1 MNEYRYSDI
10 EVGTKASFGAVIT
23 ENMMGLFKELSGDTN
38 PLHLDSKFA
47 KDVGYDNKVVY
58 GLLTSSLLSR
68 LVGIYLPGKYCLLR
82 SVETKYIR
90 PVYVNEKLNIN
101 GEVIEVNDTVRLVTI
116 KANVTNERGDIVL
129 KAKIKVGFTK

>member
-1 MNEYRYSDI
+1 MNEYLYSDI
-10 EVGTKASFGAVIT
+10 EVGMKASFEAVIT

-58 GLLTSSLLSR
+58 GLLTSSLLSK

-90 PVYVNEKLNIN
+90 PVYVDEKLNIS
-101 GEVIEVNDTVRLVTI
+101 GEVIEVNDTVCLVTI
-116 KANVTNERGDIVL
+116 KANATNEHGDIVL